1 MKSVAKI
8 MFGSHLYGTS
18 TPESDIDY
26 KEIYI
31 PDPKSIITCSVKEHF
46 NMNTNNTSQ
55 KNSSDDIDHELY
67 SLKYFI
73 ELASKGETVALDI
86 LHAPKEMIVHSDIP
100 SVWDY
105 LQANRA
111 RFYTTD
117 MRAYLGYVRKQASKY
132 GVKGS
137 RLAALRQVVEVLR
150 NQVNTK
156 LVQVAPGAR
165 GVKSVRRKVSDIKD
179 LLPIIGDMC
188 FFTNLP
194 ADHKNHEQLFYEVL
208 GRKFQMTITIE
219 EMKKSLFKLWD
230 EYGERA
236 RKAEENEGID
246 WKALSHAY
254 RAGAQLLEIYETGDL
269 VMPLKMAG
277 QILDIKQGKIEFKLV
292 QQNLEAIIDEVE
304 AKAEIARKNGMPSK
318 VDMDFWNK
326 FIFDVYSTEVKN
338 YLK

>member
-1 MKSVAKI
+1 MKSIAKI

-55 KNSSDDIDHELY
+55 KNSVDDIDHELY

-73 ELASKGETVALDI
+73 DLASKGETVALDV
-86 LHAPKEMIVHSDIP
+86 LHAPKEMVVHSDVP

-111 RFYTTD
+111 RFYTTN
-117 MRAYLGYVRKQASKY
+117 MRAYLGYVRKQAAKY

-150 NQVNTK
+150 QQEDIKISSSSTGYTWPK
-156 LVQVAPGAR
+156 TI
-165 GVKSVRRKVSDIKD
+165 RRKVSDIKD

-188 FFTNLP
+188 FFTNLT
-194 ADHKNHEQLFYEVL
+194 DHNGHEQLFYEVL

-219 EMKKSLFKLWD
+219 EMKKSLYKLWD

-254 RAGAQLLEIYETGDL
+254 RAGVQLLEIYETGDL
-269 VMPLKMAG
+269 VMPLKMAPE
-277 QILDIKQGKIEFKLV
+277 ILDIKQGKIGFKIV

-304 AKAEIARKNGMPSK
+304 AKADIARKNGMPSK